1 VQAVALVGV
10 YICLGMT
17 SPDNRLRNNVKD
29 KLARGETVYSMTVR
43 LVRGVEIAGI
53 ARAAGFD
60 SIYIDLEHSGFS
72 LETVGQISIAS
83 LGIGIAPFVRV
94 PSPDRHFITRVLDAG
109 ALGIIVPDLHSADEA
124 RAVVRAAKYRPIGD
138 RSLPGVMSQLTY
150 RSMTAADACNDLNDA
165 TMVIAMIESQA
176 GLAEVNAIAAVQGI
190 DILLVGANDLCSA
203 NGVPGQFDHEL
214 VQSAFGQVHDACQ
227 IHHKTL
233 GIGGL
238 ASRPDLVK
246 KYVALGGRYVSLGAD
261 LSLLVAAATQ
271 KRKEVS

>member
-1 VQAVALVGV
+1 MAL
-10 YICLGMT
+10 
-17 SPDNRLRNNVKD
+17 PDGRLRNNVKD
-29 KLARGETVYSMTVR
+29 KLTRGETVYSMTVR

-60 SIYIDLEHSGFS
+60 SIYIDLEHCGFS

-94 PSPDRHFITRVLDAG
+94 PSPDGHFITRVLDAG
-109 ALGIIVPDLHSADEA
+109 ALGIIVPDLHSADDA
-124 RAVVRAAKYRPIGD
+124 RAVVRAVKYRPVGD

-150 RSMTAADACNDLNDA
+150 RSVPTGDACQELNEA
-165 TMVIAMIESQA
+165 TMVVAMIESTR
-176 GLAEVNAIAAVQGI
+176 GLAQADAIAAVPGI

-203 NGVPGQFDHEL
+203 NGVAGQFDHEL
-214 VQSAFGQVHDACQ
+214 VQSAFHQVHQACQ
-227 IHHKTL
+227 AHKKTL
-233 GIGGL
+233 GVGGL

-261 LSLLVAAATQ
+261 LSLLLAAATQ